1 MKTYYLNA
9 IHDIEGVTTV
19 TLSDTK
25 QGTTLLEIEAE
36 SFAAATK
43 KLCFKMSYSGK
54 SGHMLVTPRG
64 LIAEVF

>member
-9 IHDIEGVTTV
+9 IHDSGGVITV
-19 TLSDTK
+19 ALSDTK
-25 QGTTLLEIEAE
+25 RGTTLLEIEAE

-43 KLCFKMSYSGK
+43 KLCFKMSYNGK
-54 SGHMLVTPRG
+54 YGHMQVTPRG